1 VEVTAV
7 EEDSTAAVVEGFM
20 EAAEEGFTGVE
31 VSAAEAV
38 LRS

>member
-1 VEVTAV
+1 MG
-7 EEDSTAAVVEGFM
+7 EEDSTAAVAADFM

>member
-7 EEDSTAAVVEGFM
+7 EEDSTAAV
-20 EAAEEGFTGVE
+20 AEEGFTGVE
-31 VSAAEAV
+31 VSAPEAV